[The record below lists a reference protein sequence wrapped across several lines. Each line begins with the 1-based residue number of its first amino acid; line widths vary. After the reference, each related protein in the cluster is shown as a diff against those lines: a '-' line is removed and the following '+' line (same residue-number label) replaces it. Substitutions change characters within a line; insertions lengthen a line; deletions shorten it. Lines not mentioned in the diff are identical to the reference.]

1 MSYAYVVI
9 EQPAGTFYVTAMPA
23 SEVVRI
29 SKAKPRI
36 FNPETLTSEGGI
48 QREPSERRIKAIS
61 DYVAT
66 TDAAFPTAVL
76 LAVKSED
83 CVLQDGQ
90 ISIAGEGVADIV
102 DGQHRVEGLRCSP
115 KTDVAKF
122 TLPIVLIID
131 STEEEKA
138 LLFAIINGTQTKVP
152 ASLVYDLYGVTEFR
166 SPAKTCHE
174 IARSLNSMPESP
186 WYRRLKMLGRK
197 SSPES
202 TESLSQGTFVKFL
215 LPLVSVDPAGDADL
229 LKNGKPPGNY
239 PKCIFNEYFRKEKDS
254 QILKVLLN
262 VFNGARKTWPEEW
275 DDSTHF
281 VLTKTLGFSGI
292 MKALP
297 DLVNEGRR
305 RGDLSEGFFS
315 SVFRRVKDRMDAAHI
330 TLSSEHFSASASG
343 EAEFRNMIRDAI
355 AN

>member
-1 MSYAYVVI
+1 MSYPYILI

-23 SEVVRI
+23 VEVVRV

-36 FNPETLTSEGGI
+36 FNTKTLTSEGGV
-48 QREPSERRIKAIS
+48 QREPSERRIKAIA
-61 DYVAT
+61 DYVESA
-66 TDAAFPTAVL
+66 DAAFPTAVL
-76 LAVKSED
+76 LAVKSEH

-90 ISIAGEGVADIV
+90 ISIDGEGVADIV
-102 DGQHRVEGLRCSP
+102 DGQHRVEGLRNSS
-115 KTDVAKF
+115 KADVGKF
-122 TLPIVLIID
+122 TLPVVIILD

-197 SSPES
+197 TSPDS
-202 TESLSQGTFVKFL
+202 LESLSQGTFVKFL
-215 LPLVSVDPAGDADL
+215 LPLISANPAADADL
-229 LKNGKPPGNY
+229 LKNNKPPGNY

-275 DDSTHF
+275 NDSTTF

-292 MKALP
+292 MRALP
-297 DLVNEGRR
+297 GLVEKGRKQS
-305 RGDLSEGFFS
+305 DLSEEFFHRI
-315 SVFRRVKDRMDAAHI
+315 FDQVKSLMKTRHK
-330 TLSSEHFSASASG
+330 TLEGGNFSASASG
-343 EAEFRNMIRDAI
+343 EAEFRNLILEAI
-355 AN
+355 SV

>member
-131 STEEEKA
+131 STRRKRHYSSRLSTGLKRRCQRRWFTTYMELQSFAVLPRLVTK
-138 LLFAIINGTQTKVP
+138 LL
-152 ASLVYDLYGVTEFR
+152 GV
-166 SPAKTCHE
+166 
-174 IARSLNSMPESP
+174 
-186 WYRRLKMLGRK
+186 
-197 SSPES
+197 
-202 TESLSQGTFVKFL
+202 
-215 LPLVSVDPAGDADL
+215 
-229 LKNGKPPGNY
+229 
-239 PKCIFNEYFRKEKDS
+239 
-254 QILKVLLN
+254 
-262 VFNGARKTWPEEW
+262 
-275 DDSTHF
+275 
-281 VLTKTLGFSGI
+281 
-292 MKALP
+292 
-297 DLVNEGRR
+297 
-305 RGDLSEGFFS
+305 
-315 SVFRRVKDRMDAAHI
+315 
-330 TLSSEHFSASASG
+330 
-343 EAEFRNMIRDAI
+343 
-355 AN
+355 